1 MNDLGFHC
9 GSTAQKV
16 GGNQPLMHWARWLKA
31 VWCGRHA
38 CFTINDGA
46 DLGMLAPNQS
56 LDRLGTVRQRV
67 SVLTAENSL
76 AVLKTPSFQR
86 TGR

>member
-9 GSTAQKV
+9 GRTAQKV
-16 GGNQPLMHWARWLKA
+16 GGNQPLLHWARWLKA

-46 DLGMLAPNQS
+46 DLGMLLLQIN
-56 LDRLGTVRQRV
+56 RL
-67 SVLTAENSL
+67 
-76 AVLKTPSFQR
+76 
-86 TGR
+86 TGSGQCANV